1 MNGLIGPLEHDG
13 DAAASAPFASDWYAA
28 DAVAAP
34 MRGALAID
42 LDVDVCVIG
51 GGLAGLTTAR
61 EVARRGWSVVVL
73 EAGRIGGAA
82 SGRNTGFVLPGFG
95 EDLDTIVER
104 IGIDH
109 ARELWSLSERG
120 LAYVR
125 ETIAETK
132 MPGVKQ
138 EPGWLYVAKTDRDAE
153 LEKLAADLR
162 DFGTEAEYWPR
173 ERVRAQLPTERYFG
187 AVHYPRAFA
196 INPLNYVLGLAAAAE
211 QAGVRIFE
219 DTPAVSIDPAGVRK
233 RITTPLARV
242 RASHVVLAGNVD
254 LGPLMPRLSATLV
267 PITTYVMVTQPL
279 GQKLTDMLA
288 YRGAVSDGDR
298 ADNHYRIVGGDR
310 LMWSGRMTTAPRNPR
325 RYARTLARDIM
336 RLYPQLGPVT
346 AAHLWN
352 GTLGLPIHRMPQIGE
367 LHPGVW
373 VASGF
378 GGHGLNTTAMA
389 GELVARGIVEE
400 DETWRLFAPYEL
412 VWAGGRAGR
421 AVMRTLSLV
430 ARPVDQAHQAWAR
443 SRERA
448 RRRKDA
454 RRAARRKLQEQVAAL
469 TPTSALAPEPMSSVA
484 PEPMVV
490 AEAVMPPLAETVAP
504 VIPMAAPPP
513 LASDAS
519 APEPAPVV
527 EPEPAAAVAEK
538 PVEPATKPR
547 KRKKGKKKPDASG
560 NKTVETA
567 GS

>member
-1 MNGLIGPLEHDG
+1 MNGLTEHDG
-13 DAAASAPFASDWYAA
+13 TMTAFPPFASDWYASE
-28 DAVAAP
+28 AVAVPA
-34 MRGALAID
+34 RAALAID
-42 LDVDVCVIG
+42 LDVDVCVVG

-61 EVARRGWSVVVL
+61 EVARRGWSVVLL

-104 IGIDH
+104 IGTDH
-109 ARELWSLSERG
+109 ARELWSLAESG

-125 ETIAETK
+125 EAIAATK

-138 EPGWLYVAKTDRDAE
+138 EPGWLYVTKTDRDAE

-162 DFGTEAEYWPR
+162 AFGTDAEYWPR
-173 ERVRAQLPTERYFG
+173 EQVRAQLPTDRYFG
-187 AVHYPRAFA
+187 AVYYPRAFA

-242 RASHVVLAGNVD
+242 RAAHVVLAGNVD

-267 PITTYVMVTQPL
+267 PITTYVMVTEPL
-279 GQKLTDMLA
+279 GPKLADTLA

-336 RLYPQLGPVT
+336 RLYPQLGTVT

-367 LHPGVW
+367 LYPGVW

-389 GELVARGIVEE
+389 GELVARGIVET

-412 VWAGGRAGR
+412 VWAGGVTGR
-421 AVMRTLSLV
+421 AVMRTLSL
-430 ARPVDQAHQAWAR
+430 AGRPVDQAKQAFAR
-443 SRERA
+443 ARERA
-448 RRRKDA
+448 RRRKEA
-454 RRAARRKLQEQVAAL
+454 RRTARLKLQERVAAL
-469 TPTSALAPEPMSSVA
+469 TPSADLAPDPAAVAATATVPTVPAPGEIAVLVPPAEPV
-484 PEPMVV
+484 
-490 AEAVMPPLAETVAP
+490 PLPAG
-504 VIPMAAPPP
+504 
-513 LASDAS
+513 
-519 APEPAPVV
+519 EPAPG
-527 EPEPAAAVAEK
+527 PAPAAEPDPPAVAAEK
-538 PVEPATKPR
+538 PAEPASKPG
-547 KRKKGKKKPDASG
+547 KRKKGKKKPSASG
-560 NKTVETA
+560 NKTAETA

>member
-1 MNGLIGPLEHDG
+1 MNGLTEHDG
-13 DAAASAPFASDWYAA
+13 VMTASAPFASDWYASE
-28 DAVAAP
+28 AVAAP
-34 MRGALAID
+34 ARPALAID
-42 LDVDVCVIG
+42 LDVDVCVVG
-51 GGLAGLTTAR
+51 GGLAGLTAAR
-61 EVARRGWSVVVL
+61 EVARRGWSVVLL

-104 IGIDH
+104 IGSDH
-109 ARELWSLSERG
+109 ARELWALSERG

-132 MPGVKQ
+132 MPGVRQ
-138 EPGWLYVAKTDRDAE
+138 EPGWLYVAKTNRDAE

-162 DFGTEAEYWPR
+162 AFGTEAEYWPR
-173 ERVRAQLPTERYFG
+173 EHVRAQLPTERYFG
-187 AVHYPRAFA
+187 AVYYPRAFA

-211 QAGVRIFE
+211 RSGVRIFE

-254 LGPLMPRLSATLV
+254 LGPLVPRLSATLL
-267 PITTYVMVTQPL
+267 PITTYVMVTEPL
-279 GQKLTDMLA
+279 GPKLRDTLA
-288 YRGAVSDGDR
+288 YHGAVSDGDR

-310 LMWSGRMTTAPRNPR
+310 LMWSGRMTTVPRNPR

-336 RLYPQLGPVT
+336 RLYPQLGAVT
-346 AAHLWN
+346 AAHLWS

-367 LHPGVW
+367 LHSGVW

-412 VWAGGRAGR
+412 VWAGGTTGR
-421 AVMRTLSLV
+421 ALMRTLSV
-430 ARPVDQAHQAWAR
+430 VGRPVDQAKQAWAR
-443 SRERA
+443 ARERA
-448 RRRKDA
+448 RRRKEA
-454 RRAARRKLQEQVAAL
+454 RRAARRMLDERVAAL
-469 TPTSALAPEPMSSVA
+469 TSSADSGSKSAA
-484 PEPMVV
+484 A
-490 AEAVMPPLAETVAP
+490 AESAALPPSAASAET
-504 VIPMAAPPP
+504 AAPAVPP
-513 LASDAS
+513 V
-519 APEPAPVV
+519 EPASLPVDD
-527 EPEPAAAVAEK
+527 PGPDPAADPPAAVAEK
-538 PVEPATKPR
+538 PVEPVSKP
-547 KRKKGKKKPDASG
+547 KRQRKGKKKPAASG
-560 NKTVETA
+560 NKAAETA